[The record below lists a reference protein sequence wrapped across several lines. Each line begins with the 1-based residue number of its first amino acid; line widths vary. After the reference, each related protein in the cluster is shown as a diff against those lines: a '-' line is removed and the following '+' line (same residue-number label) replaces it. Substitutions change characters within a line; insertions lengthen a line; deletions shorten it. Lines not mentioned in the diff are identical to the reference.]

1 MEKSITGDSRVM
13 AIDDYKKNIEAN
25 KDAPD
30 SWCVLPWT
38 HVSVK
43 GNGAFRV
50 CCHSNSSESRGM
62 LQDSKGENLHVSKAS
77 WQEVVNSDRMK
88 SVRKDM
94 LNGKW
99 PEACLRCEREFK
111 SGMKS
116 RNIYERSMIAE
127 LTSAEEYPSYTKAK
141 ALTKDDGSIDN
152 KDFPV
157 SFLDIRFGNLCNLK
171 CVMCSPTDSNQ
182 WYDDYNKIWGYKS
195 FMDSHE
201 KIELVKNKKGKL
213 QPSSNIYEWSDDPHI
228 WNQIYKHIDQFR
240 RIYIVGGEPL
250 MIDAHYDFLQK
261 CIDHGVA
268 GKLMLEYNSNIT
280 NVPQRAWNI
289 WKHFKLVLMGI
300 SIDGIG
306 DTNNLIRFPSK
317 WWKIEENLKKFIS
330 AEGTYQLHITSSI
343 SNLNIWHLPDFI
355 EYFIK
360 SNYMRLGP
368 WEDQPLMTPHPVHR
382 PSYLNINILPDSFKE
397 KIKKRFAEYKERWKN
412 ENWEELYGPSKGAT
426 WKQKF
431 NHANI
436 ILDRFENFMYKVQ
449 YEEKMLTKWRSNMV
463 HFMDKLDDIRKTD
476 WKATCPELYD
486 NVKEWYNLPKG
497 LF

>member
-141 ALTKDDGSIDN
+141 ALTRDDGSIDN

-182 WYDDYNKIWGYKS
+182 WYDDYNK
-195 FMDSHE
+195 
-201 KIELVKNKKGKL
+201 V
-213 QPSSNIYEWSDDPHI
+213 
-228 WNQIYKHIDQFR
+228 
-240 RIYIVGGEPL
+240 
-250 MIDAHYDFLQK
+250 
-261 CIDHGVA
+261 
-268 GKLMLEYNSNIT
+268 
-280 NVPQRAWNI
+280 
-289 WKHFKLVLMGI
+289 
-300 SIDGIG
+300 
-306 DTNNLIRFPSK
+306 
-317 WWKIEENLKKFIS
+317 
-330 AEGTYQLHITSSI
+330 
-343 SNLNIWHLPDFI
+343 
-355 EYFIK
+355 
-360 SNYMRLGP
+360 
-368 WEDQPLMTPHPVHR
+368 
-382 PSYLNINILPDSFKE
+382 
-397 KIKKRFAEYKERWKN
+397 
-412 ENWEELYGPSKGAT
+412 
-426 WKQKF
+426 
-431 NHANI
+431 
-436 ILDRFENFMYKVQ
+436 
-449 YEEKMLTKWRSNMV
+449 
-463 HFMDKLDDIRKTD
+463 
-476 WKATCPELYD
+476 
-486 NVKEWYNLPKG
+486 
-497 LF
+497 